1 MIFSYDAYKRLD
13 RPYVYLAKPNKDYIG
28 TIQARELNTAT
39 CFNDIS
45 TATFKVNKYE
55 DGEETLHYDDIALLK
70 LIEVTYMGWFQIT
83 EINQKGDGNNEY
95 IEVVA
100 LSLENEAT
108 SKLLT
113 SFGQLGVETDEQGGL
128 DRYCLHDIADTSHS
142 ILHIWQ
148 QKMPAWSIGY
158 VDPKITKEYRTF
170 TDDEVSAYTFLT
182 STVSETFECIFQFDS
197 FAQTVSAYKL
207 ENIGKMTSIYLSYD
221 NLIKS
226 TALSSNFK
234 DIKTV
239 FTVAGGDD
247 NGTPLGII
255 EVNPTGNNQITN
267 FSYYK
272 KDMSEALRNKL
283 DLYEVEYNNRLEGFT
298 NATDVLKELYDELG
312 QLKTKIPSDVNSTN
326 WTLYGLDELNT
337 KYNYYNERM
346 SVYIGKTDSTS
357 LANYSSNF
365 VLREAVNAQ
374 LTIRKAEVSA
384 KELAIENQR
393 LLCESLT
400 LNLRDYLGENL
411 YKELSRFYHEDTF
424 TDDTF
429 VVTESMTDA
438 EALEMKREL
447 LKMAQDK
454 LAQVC
459 KPSYTLEVDAIN
471 FTAIPEFQ
479 KYTEQLELGNIIT
492 LDFGDGILVESRL
505 LKMNINWDNL
515 DDFSLTFS
523 SKNRLDGF
531 YSEFAEIVSQSSS
544 ASTSQHLNGTG
555 WNNAKNKT
563 STFDEYMNETLDLAN
578 QKLKSS
584 ENEEFT
590 ADSTGTKWKKWL
602 SDQNKY
608 SPNQMWGTGNGLFLT
623 QNSWQSVS
631 MAIGEGLY
639 NGATVYGVWGEILCG
654 NILLSKNLHVIN
666 ANSSII
672 MNENG
677 ATFKDC
683 DITINK
689 GTSTLKLNASDGIK
703 LTNNG
708 VTQFYI
714 DGSGNAIF
722 SGKLSA
728 ASGTFTGSMTA
739 GSININNR
747 FIVDSNGNL
756 TANNVT
762 LNSGSF
768 SGSISASSISGSTIT
783 GSSFSAQNGNYN
795 MVLNSAGL
803 NFTNMSNSGDQLII
817 NSLNIGWKRSDS
829 SLSTILLPGVVSTP
843 ELQAQGIKIV
853 GTTNF
858 VISNPSNASVKINDD
873 VILTSGNYRTYS
885 PSTSNIVGD
894 LTDDKNIRFSGGYN
908 AASVT
913 YVQTYFARTSHSHDS
928 TSIYGIPTGAGNI
941 TLQGSLNAASV
952 TYVQDTFVR
961 KDSSDFRLKYNIVS
975 MNDEFLSIYNGF
987 KPKMYKFKDNLF
999 SDKKCSGLLA
1009 QEIITNFG
1017 INGLD
1022 WREYDLIEEYK
1033 TRDYLSEGMYTGD
1046 TAYRVKYENLHAYH
1060 IAFGQFLYSEIDKL
1074 RKEVL
1079 ELKQNNV

>member
-1 MIFSYDAYKRLD
+1 MIFSYDAYKRID

-28 TIQARELNTAT
+28 TIQARELNTAP
-39 CFNDIS
+39 CFNNIS
-45 TATFKVNKYE
+45 QATFKVNKYE
-55 DGEETLHYDDIALLK
+55 DGEETLHYNDIALLK
-70 LIEVTYMGWFQIT
+70 LVEITYMGWFQVT

-100 LSLENEAT
+100 LSLENEST

-128 DRYCLHDIADTSHS
+128 DRYCLYDIADKTHS
-142 ILHIWQ
+142 ILHIWLD
-148 QKMPAWSIGY
+148 KMPAWNIGY
-158 VDPKITKEYRTF
+158 VDPNITKEYRTF

-182 STVSETFECIFQFDS
+182 GTVSETFECIFQFDS

-207 ENIGKMTSIYLSYD
+207 ENIGKNTSIYLSYD

-226 TALSSNFK
+226 TVLSSNFT

-272 KDMSEALRNKL
+272 KDMSEVLRNKL

-298 NATDVLKELYDELG
+298 DATDVLKALYDELG

-357 LANYSSNF
+357 LANYNSNY

-374 LTIRKAEVSA
+374 LTIRKAEVST

-454 LAQVC
+454 LAKVC
-459 KPSYTLEVDAIN
+459 KPSYTLEVNAIN

-479 KYTEQLELGNIIT
+479 RYTEQLELGNIIT

-505 LKMNINWDNL
+505 LKMNINWDKP
-515 DDFSLTFS
+515 DDFVLTFS
-523 SKNRLDGF
+523 SKNRLDQGWA
-531 YSEFAEIVSQSSS
+531 EFAEIASQASS

-563 STFDEYMNETLDLAN
+563 STFDEYMNSTLDLAN
-578 QKLKSS
+578 QKLKNS

-590 ADSTGTKWKKWL
+590 ADSTGTTWKKWL
-602 SDQNKY
+602 ADQNKY

-623 QNSWQSVS
+623 QTSWQSVS
-631 MAIGEGLY
+631 MAIGEGGY
-639 NGATVYGVWGEILCG
+639 NGATVYGVWADIIVG
-654 NILLSKNLHVIN
+654 NLLLSKTLHVIN

-677 ATFKDC
+677 ATFTNC

-689 GTSTLKLNASDGIK
+689 GTSTLKLNATDGIK

-708 VTQFYI
+708 VNQFYI
-714 DGSGNAIF
+714 DASGNATF
-722 SGKLSA
+722 SGKLNA

-747 FIVDSNGNL
+747 FMVDSNGNL

-762 LNSGSF
+762 LNSGNF

-795 MVLNSAGL
+795 MVLNEKGL
-803 NFTNMSNSGDQLII
+803 IFTNISNSGDQLVI
-817 NSLNIGWKRSDS
+817 NSLNIGWNRSDN
-829 SLSTILLPGVVSTP
+829 SLSSILRPDLISTP
-843 ELQAQGIKIV
+843 ELQVQAIKIV
-853 GTTNF
+853 GTSNF
-858 VISNPSNASVKINDD
+858 VISNPSNASVKINTYD
-873 VILTSGNYRTYS
+873 ILTSGNYGSYFNSSAIT
-885 PSTSNIVGD
+885 GD

-913 YVQTYFARTSHSHDS
+913 YVQTYFSRTTHSHSLSSLSVD
-928 TSIYGIPTGAGNI
+928 YTGSDNI
-941 TLQGSLNAASV
+941 ILSGAHNGASV
-952 TYVQDTFVR
+952 TYCQSTFAR
-961 KDSSDFRLKYNIVS
+961 LSSSDFRLKYNISS
-975 MNDEFLSIYNGF
+975 MGDSIVGLYTGF
-987 KPKMYKFKDNLF
+987 KPKTYKFKDDLF
-999 SDKKCSGLLA
+999 SDKVCSGLLA
-1009 QEIITNFG
+1009 QEIMSNFEN
-1017 INGLD
+1017 NGLD
-1022 WREYDLIEEYK
+1022 WREYDIIEEYD
-1033 TRDYLSEGMYTGD
+1033 TRSYLTEGMYTGD

-1079 ELKQNNV
+1079 ELKQNN